1 MKDKIRV
8 IIIFLSIIS
17 LNLLL
22 LKIYDFPN
30 KIDSNYKI
38 VNKNINQEIYS
49 INKIETSSYKL
60 NLNIDLI
67 CRNNKANLFVNEK
80 ENNLSLINNYN
91 STIDSE
97 NEDIP
102 WLYIVISATGI
113 LLVIFLI
120 ILVVIKKRKKSN
132 SNKTELDKTLI
143 DSKDS
148 NTDED
153 MLDI

>member
-120 ILVVIKKRKKSN
+120 ILVVIKKRKK
-132 SNKTELDKTLI
+132 K
-143 DSKDS
+143 
-148 NTDED
+148 
-153 MLDI
+153 